1 MEFSLHCREKFAKIG
16 PQCCKRTSVSILA
29 VTWNVGESRPPI
41 SSPFFRW
48 IKENCVDKS
57 IVVVSLQEVEMGGTS
72 VALAAA
78 RETLASKSQERGNA
92 NAQFWVNAIAS
103 GLGDR
108 AWYNV
113 SLRQLSGMLI
123 AVFAKRDL
131 MCNLGDIHTSSVAC
145 GILGVGGNKGAV
157 GVQLTLHRHRFA
169 FICSHFAAHQN
180 AVDIRNANYHTI
192 VKLLNF
198 KNTPSI
204 FDEDLPEGEGEI
216 IESKGLLGYVEKP
229 AVAATS
235 DESTKTPDAQLVAPE
250 AASPVR
256 ESPDTL
262 ESLRNMDA
270 VIWMGDLNYRIDG
283 NYEQVCQL
291 IASRDLAPLLACDQ
305 LRREHMQ
312 SRVFR
317 GYREPEIT
325 FAPTYKFDKGI
336 TGALSYDSSEK
347 RRVPAWCD
355 RIMYRGS
362 APFTSPLPS
371 QADQEGKGL
380 PSENKIDVS
389 PIEYGSW
396 MDVCDSD
403 HKPVYATFDVAL
415 TVVDA
420 SKKRDIVS
428 QILLEGQ
435 QNMQSTPKY
444 HISPSTVRLHAF
456 HMPDQ
461 MITLHN
467 KDSKPLCFSCIP
479 TDTLDLS
486 VVELRP
492 ANGRVLPNESREI
505 FLKANPARH
514 PSSGKNARIV
524 KYLLRVEYEHA
535 IGGLTALHTKT
546 DELTAILLPEA
557 SPE

>member
-1 MEFSLHCREKFAKIG
+1 
-16 PQCCKRTSVSILA
+16 
-29 VTWNVGESRPPI
+29 
-41 SSPFFRW
+41 
-48 IKENCVDKS
+48 
-57 IVVVSLQEVEMGGTS
+57 
-72 VALAAA
+72 
-78 RETLASKSQERGNA
+78 
-92 NAQFWVNAIAS
+92 
-103 GLGDR
+103 
-108 AWYNV
+108 
-113 SLRQLSGMLI
+113 
-123 AVFAKRDL
+123 
-131 MCNLGDIHTSSVAC
+131 
-145 GILGVGGNKGAV
+145 
-157 GVQLTLHRHRFA
+157 
-169 FICSHFAAHQN
+169 
-180 AVDIRNANYHTI
+180 

-204 FDEDLPEGEGEI
+204 FDEDLPQEEGQI
-216 IESKGLLGYVEKP
+216 IEPKGLLSYVDNSNT
-229 AVAATS
+229 TS
-235 DESTKTPDAQLVAPE
+235 SPGENTNTPDVQLVAPE

-256 ESPDTL
+256 DGQDAL

-283 NYEQVCQL
+283 NYDQVCQL
-291 IASRDLAPLLACDQ
+291 IAARDFAPLLACDQ
-305 LRREHMQ
+305 LHREHMQ
-312 SRVFR
+312 SRIFR

-336 TGALSYDSSEK
+336 TGALAYDSSEK

-362 APFTSPLPS
+362 APFSSPLPS
-371 QADQEGKGL
+371 PADMEGKGL

-389 PIEYGSW
+389 PLEYGSW

-420 SKKRDIVS
+420 AKKRDIVS
-428 QILLEGQ
+428 HILSEGQ
-435 QNMQSTPKY
+435 ESIQSNPKY
-444 HISPSTVRLHAF
+444 NISPSSVRLHAF

-461 MITLHN
+461 MITLQN
-467 KDSKPLCFSCIP
+467 KDTKPLCFTCVP
-479 TDTLDLS
+479 TETFDLS

-492 ANGRVLPNESREI
+492 ANGRVLPGESQEI

-514 PSSGKNARIV
+514 PSSGKNARMI

-535 IGGLTALHTKT
+535 IGGLTESHTKT